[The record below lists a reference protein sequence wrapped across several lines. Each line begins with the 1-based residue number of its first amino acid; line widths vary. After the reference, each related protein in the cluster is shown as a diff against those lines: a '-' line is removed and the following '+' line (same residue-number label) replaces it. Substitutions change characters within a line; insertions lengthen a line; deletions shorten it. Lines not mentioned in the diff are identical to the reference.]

1 MRTSVCLTVLLTIVI
16 LVGCGERNTPLQ
28 PETYY
33 RLISQVQTPGLSQD
47 VCVINDTAYVADN
60 AGGITVIDILDASD
74 PVYVESWSST
84 QLVKRIKAAPQNRL
98 VIAYETGGADGVKLY
113 SIDSKQIV
121 AESFDAG
128 LRGLDVMEYV
138 DSLWILET
146 DITEG
151 LRGDFYINTG
161 SYWSRTTGLPW
172 TQAPLGE
179 YRGMAVAQ
187 DTIAFTCLDERGVMA
202 WSLDLVQTTNPP
214 DSIGWVETPGVA
226 YDVAYQ
232 DGYLYIADYF
242 AGLAVVDAS
251 DLTSLSLVAQVVPQ
265 GANRCVRV
273 AVDGTTA
280 AVLDSYDGIYVF
292 NISIPE
298 APIVIERIDL
308 PEPEGLAFS
317 GGRLLAVDAAEG
329 LMIFQP

>member
-1 MRTSVCLTVLLTIVI
+1 M
-16 LVGCGERNTPLQ
+16 
-28 PETYY
+28 
-33 RLISQVQTPGLSQD
+33 SQIQTPGLSQD

-60 AGGITVIDILDASD
+60 AGGITVIDILDASN
-74 PVYVESWSST
+74 PVYIESWPSV
-84 QLVKRIKAAPQNRL
+84 QFVKRIKAAPQNRL
-98 VIAYETGGADGVKLY
+98 VIAYETGGADGVKIY

-138 DSLWILET
+138 DSLWIIET

-151 LRGDFYINTG
+151 LRGDLYVDIGF
-161 SYWSRTTGLPW
+161 WSWEDGLQWRP
-172 TQAPLGE
+172 APLGE
-179 YRGMAVAQ
+179 YRGIVMAQ

-202 WSLDLVQTTNPP
+202 WSLDLVQTTYPP

-251 DLTSLSLVAQVVPQ
+251 DPTALNLVAQVVPH
-265 GANRCVRV
+265 GASRCEKV

-298 APIVIERIDL
+298 APIVIDRIDL
-308 PEPEGLAFS
+308 PEPQGLAFS
-317 GGRLLAVDAAEG
+317 GGRLLVVDAAEG